1 MSTTD
6 HTDQNRQRE
15 MLRDRGICVV
25 IPTYNNGGTI
35 GRVVEETLAECDD
48 VIVVNDGSTDATAS
62 ILSAI
67 EGITTVT
74 LTKNSGKGA
83 ALKAGFRKALDMGFS
98 YAITLDGDGQHYPH
112 EICWFLEANRE
123 QPWSLIVGSRQSH
136 NGDSPHCENRLEGQ
150 PEGSRFANQFSNF
163 WFWVQT
169 GRKLSDTQTGY
180 RLYPL
185 KRLHGLSLLTSR
197 YEAELELLVFASWHG
212 VELVEIPIDVYY
224 PPKEERVSHFRPGK
238 DFARISVLN
247 TVLCFLAVVYG
258 LPLRLWRWVM
268 KYVKTV
274 YALLFFLFFMFVV
287 IKPAVWVI
295 LKLKKLRKFLA
306 TPSGKA
312 ERKKLKDNTENRW
325 LHNLIYRASRFVML
339 THGIPG
345 VKFSYGVRIQ
355 ESGDR
360 SQETGVNSLFDRPRV
375 VICNH
380 QSHLD
385 LFCQLIF
392 TPNIIFLTNDW
403 VWNNP
408 SYGLLIRHAEYYPVR
423 EGLEELLPK
432 LRSLVE
438 RGYSIA
444 VYPEGTRS
452 KDCRIGRFHQGAFW
466 LAEQLGV
473 DILPMCLYGPGKIL
487 KKKTYTLQKGPVR
500 IEVDEPVSLEE
511 LRAMGDHMAQAK
523 EMRHRYIQRYEAL
536 ANRLER

>member
-1 MSTTD
+1 MSTI
-6 HTDQNRQRE
+6 DQNRQKE
-15 MLRDRGICVV
+15 VLRNRGICVV

-62 ILSAI
+62 ILSGFN
-67 EGITTVT
+67 GITLVT

-83 ALKAGFRKALDMGFS
+83 ALKAGFRKAMDMGFA
-98 YAITLDGDGQHYPH
+98 YAITLDGDGQHYPK
-112 EICWFLEANRE
+112 EISRFLQANRE
-123 QPWSLIVGSRQSH
+123 HPWSLIVGSRQSH
-136 NGDSPHCENRLEGQ
+136 NGALGFAACYHRDARLPRCENRLEGQ

-169 GRKLSDTQTGY
+169 GRRLSDTQTGY

-185 KRLHGLSLLTSR
+185 KRLLGLSLLTSR

-212 VELVEIPIDVYY
+212 VELVEIPVDVYY

-258 LPLRLWRWVM
+258 LPLRIWRWVM
-268 KYVKTV
+268 KYVRTV

-295 LKLKKLRKFLA
+295 LKVKRWKGEK
-306 TPSGKA
+306 
-312 ERKKLKDNTENRW
+312 EQENRW
-325 LHNLIYRASRFVML
+325 LHKLIYRASRFVML

-345 VKFSYGVRIQ
+345 VKFSYGVRRQ

-360 SQETGVNSLFDRPRV
+360 SQETELSSLFNRPRV

-392 TPNIIFLTNDW
+392 TPDIIFLTNDW

-452 KDCRIGRFHQGAFW
+452 KDCQIGRFHQGAFW

-511 LRAMGDHMAQAK
+511 LRAMGDHKAQAK
-523 EMRHRYIQRYEAL
+523 EMRRRYKERYEAL
-536 ANRLER
+536 ANRIEGEKE

>member
-1 MSTTD
+1 MSTI
-6 HTDQNRQRE
+6 DQNRQKE
-15 MLRDRGICVV
+15 VLRNRGICVV

-62 ILSAI
+62 ILSGFN
-67 EGITTVT
+67 GITLVT

-83 ALKAGFRKALDMGFS
+83 ALKAGFRKAMDMGFA
-98 YAITLDGDGQHYPH
+98 YAITLDGDGQHYPK
-112 EICWFLEANRE
+112 EISRFLQANRE
-123 QPWSLIVGSRQSH
+123 HPWSLIVGSRQSH
-136 NGDSPHCENRLEGQ
+136 NGALGFAACYHRDARLPRCENRLEGQ

-212 VELVEIPIDVYY
+212 VELVEIPVDVYY

-258 LPLRLWRWVM
+258 LPLRIWRWVM
-268 KYVKTV
+268 KYVRTV

-295 LKLKKLRKFLA
+295 LKVKRWKGEK
-306 TPSGKA
+306 
-312 ERKKLKDNTENRW
+312 EQENRW
-325 LHNLIYRASRFVML
+325 LHKLIYRASRFVML

-345 VKFSYGVRIQ
+345 VKFSYGVRRQ

-360 SQETGVNSLFDRPRV
+360 SQETELSSLFNRPRV

-392 TPNIIFLTNDW
+392 TPDIIFLTNDW

-452 KDCRIGRFHQGAFW
+452 KDCQIGRFHQGAFW

-511 LRAMGDHMAQAK
+511 LRAMGDHKAQAK
-523 EMRHRYIQRYEAL
+523 EMRRRYKERYEAL
-536 ANRLER
+536 ANRIEGEKE